1 MKRKVSRAM
10 ILAGIIL
17 FFLVVFTYAYW
28 NGETEQDTTK
38 VSVVLEAQNTVQW
51 EVLRQGMESFAAE
64 KGIELRYV
72 MLTGN
77 ETVKERLE
85 ILHREVQN
93 GAEGLV
99 LNLANQGLLVEQMN
113 DSLSQVKLVMVDSFL
128 PLVFEAGYVAA
139 DNKAMGRRLGEAA
152 AAKAAPGEVF
162 GVIMGNIN
170 RESNKERLEG
180 VRESL
185 DGRIAFTA
193 SETAGISKELWS
205 QADRILCLD
214 AQAGEETLER
224 AEEDGK
230 LLYTIGRTEK
240 LVYYLD
246 KGLVDV
252 MVAADEFVMGYS
264 ALENLYWQ
272 LRYYGEAKGREIPFI
287 LVDKSNLY
295 GEKVEEIMFPSVQ

>member
-1 MKRKVSRAM
+1 M
-10 ILAGIIL
+10 
-17 FFLVVFTYAYW
+17 
-28 NGETEQDTTK
+28 
-38 VSVVLEAQNTVQW
+38 
-51 EVLRQGMESFAAE
+51 
-64 KGIELRYV
+64 
-72 MLTGN
+72 
-77 ETVKERLE
+77 
-85 ILHREVQN
+85 
-93 GAEGLV
+93 
-99 LNLANQGLLVEQMN
+99 
-113 DSLSQVKLVMVDSFL
+113 
-128 PLVFEAGYVAA
+128 
-139 DNKAMGRRLGEAA
+139 
-152 AAKAAPGEVF
+152 
-162 GVIMGNIN
+162 IMGNIN

-193 SETAGISKELWS
+193 SETAGISEELWS